1 MMISMAHIYIAHQ
14 NAGDLL
20 VVAPPYSSL
29 AGLFLGA
36 GLVCWIAGAVLSVVL
51 SGKESAMPRG
61 FLWGVFPL
69 LLALVIGAPLVYVG
83 LLTARTTHVALNAD
97 RNHLRVQQTLLSMAF
112 GTREY
117 PLNTVQKAVVGVGN
131 SCVSLRAVMN
141 DGANEPLIRCTDLTG
156 YNEAADAIN
165 EFLQSHREGLTQSSR

>member
-1 MMISMAHIYIAHQ
+1 MMIAMTQIYVAHQ
-14 NAGDLL
+14 NAGNLV
-20 VVAPPYSSL
+20 VVAPPYNLL

-36 GLVCWIAGAVLSVVL
+36 GLVCWVAGAVLSLVL
-51 SGKESAMPRG
+51 NGKESAMPRG

-69 LLALVIGAPLVYVG
+69 LIALVVGAPFVYVG
-83 LLTARTTHVALNAD
+83 FLMARATHVAINAD
-97 RNHLRVQQTLLSMAF
+97 QNNLKVQQSLLSVPF

-117 PLNTVQKAVVGVGN
+117 ALNTVQKAVVGVGN

-141 DGANEPLIRCTDLTG
+141 DGASEQLIRCTDLTG

-165 EFLQSHREGLTQSSR
+165 EFLQSHRERLAQSSR